1 MASCREADS
10 GRRRTAGRSAT
21 RWEISEEVGI
31 FRRDRW
37 KAYETVSGHW
47 NLDTRFGP
55 GLSVE
60 LVRAGR
66 EQPSARSQD
75 QLVYGPAVGDDDYS
89 SWRDERYR
97 GATSRCEIG

>member
-1 MASCREADS
+1 VASCREADS

-60 LVRAGR
+60 PGASRTRAAECTESRSASVRT
-66 EQPSARSQD
+66 
-75 QLVYGPAVGDDDYS
+75 S
-89 SWRDERYR
+89 SRRR
-97 GATSRCEIG
+97 